1 MIGTHAM
8 FSRIVIC
15 FLFSVSLSL
24 VGSGVVLAQEAPND
38 LESQDVAEAEQP
50 GEVQELTGHIREGD
64 VFYYLIPDLQRGQ
77 TLTVF
82 TEGITGNLDPVLG
95 LLNAADDV
103 NVTEAAYGAAI
114 QSALDGEGDPLIALN
129 QSRDEI
135 FLTWDDDGGPGLTAA
150 FEYQVPEDGDYRL
163 VVGGALSA
171 VRASG
176 FGTYRMLVGVDAPQA
191 LDGETEPNSEA
202 LAYLDRETSPAG
214 VTVEE
219 VAGSLSAAEPMQVYE
234 FQDMQ
239 AGDIFYAWVEATS
252 GDLRPSLI
260 LRNHA
265 DKPLSAANLNG
276 QQAQTAL
283 EFSMDEVG
291 ENYQLDVIACC
302 GDDPM
307 AGEYRLLVGINAP
320 EVLSGAATPTELS
333 VLETSIPVAIGVRLQ
348 QIVDVDEA
356 REFFTVVASMQ
367 MEWTD
372 RSLAFNPDEC
382 QCLFKSYTE
391 ATFNQFLTAADNRWP
406 DFTLFNQQGNRWT
419 QNRVAVIFHDG
430 RVLYFERFTTNLQVD
445 FDFEKYPFDTQQ
457 FTIKFDSIFPVT
469 MYHFT
474 ELEGYTAIDPDHGED
489 EFIITGFETETTTE
503 EASTQSETSRFTF
516 SYISPRHLDYY
527 MLQIFIPILLIVGV
541 SWVTFFLKDYGRR
554 IEVASGNLLLFI
566 AFSFS
571 LSGNYPHLGYVTF
584 LDAVMATM
592 FVINALVVVY
602 NVWLKRMEMAGNAG
616 KAERIDNVMDWVYP
630 LFYIAIGIWL
640 YVDFFAV

>member
-1 MIGTHAM
+1 M
-8 FSRIVIC
+8 RIRIAILLLLC
-15 FLFSVSLSL
+15 LLLSL
-24 VGSGVVLAQEAPND
+24 VNSGVVLAQETAND
-38 LESQDVAEAEQP
+38 VESQGVVESEP
-50 GEVQELTGHIREGD
+50 LGEVQELTGYISEGD
-64 VFYYLIPDLQRGQ
+64 VYYYLIPDLQRGQ

-82 TEGITGNLDPVLG
+82 AEGLTGNLDPALG

-103 NVTEAAYGAAI
+103 HVAEATYRAAI
-114 QSALDGEGDPLIALN
+114 QSALDGDGDPLIALN

-135 FLTWDDDGGPGLTAA
+135 FLTWDDDGGPGLAAA

-163 VVGGALSA
+163 VTASALSA
-171 VRASG
+171 VRTAG
-176 FGTYRMLVGVDAPQA
+176 FGEYRLLIGVDAPQA
-191 LDGETEPNSEA
+191 LGGEAEPNSDT
-202 LAYLDRETSPAG
+202 LASLDREASPAG

-239 AGDIFYAWVEATS
+239 MGDTFYAWVESTS
-252 GDLRPSLI
+252 GDLRPSLV

-276 QQAQTAL
+276 QQSQATL
-283 EFSMDEVG
+283 EFTMEEAG

-302 GDDPM
+302 GDDPTT
-307 AGEYRLLVGINAP
+307 GEYRLLVGVNAP
-320 EVLSGAATPTELS
+320 EVLSGVATPTDLA
-333 VLETSIPVAIGVRLQ
+333 VLEASIPVAIGVRLQ

-356 REFFTVVASMQ
+356 REFYTIVASMQ

-372 RSLAFNPDEC
+372 QSLAFNPDEC

-391 ATFNQFLTAADNRWP
+391 ATFNQFLTVADNRWP

-445 FDFEKYPFDTQQ
+445 FDFQQYPFDTQQ
-457 FTIKFDSIFPVT
+457 FTIKIDSIYPVT

-489 EFIITGFETETTTE
+489 EFIITGFETEITTE

-516 SYISPRHLDYY
+516 SYESPRHLEYY

-541 SWVTFFLKDYGRR
+541 SWITFFLKDYGRR

-571 LSGNYPHLGYVTF
+571 LSDNYPHLGYVTF
-584 LDAVMATM
+584 LDAIMAAM

-602 NVWLKRMEMAGNAG
+602 NVSLKRMEMAGRGAR
-616 KAERIDNVMDWVYP
+616 AERIDAVMDWIYP
-630 LFYIAIGIWL
+630 LCYIALVIGL
-640 YVDFFAV
+640 YLYFFVWQPFT